1 MADLPAI
8 HEKLLDAAEDLI
20 RFRFGLA
27 GLAFDLASYGTDE
40 ADVIGDAE
48 TGLRAHLEHALVD
61 CFDPLLRSLL
71 GAAGGSRARIL
82 EGVLDLAGVQHRL
95 RTVADSLPRSPEED
109 AMLDGEIPP
118 DAPTEVRTTIGAV
131 LEDQLDLAI
140 ANLLNAAGYKI
151 P

>member
-1 MADLPAI
+1 MANLLVI
-8 HEKLLDAAEDLI
+8 HETLLDIAEGLV
-20 RFRFGLA
+20 RFRFQLA
-27 GLAFDLASYGTDE
+27 GLTFDLASYGTDE

-61 CFDPLLRSLL
+61 HFDPLLRSLL
-71 GAAGGSRARIL
+71 GSAGGTRARLL
-82 EGVLDLAGVQHRL
+82 EGVLDLAGLQHRL
-95 RTVADSLPRSPEED
+95 QTVADNLPRSPRED

-118 DAPTEVRTTIGAV
+118 DAPMEVRTTIGAI

-140 ANLLNAAGYKI
+140 GNLLRAAEYRV